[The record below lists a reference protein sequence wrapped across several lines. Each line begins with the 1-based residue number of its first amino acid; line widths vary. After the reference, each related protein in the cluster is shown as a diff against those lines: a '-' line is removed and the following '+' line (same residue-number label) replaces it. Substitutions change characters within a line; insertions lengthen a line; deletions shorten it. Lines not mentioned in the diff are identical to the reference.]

1 MPKRFIK
8 EACLFT
14 SFYKTLLSFL
24 LLAISST
31 TFAEPTGEQ
40 KSARRSTSE
49 EQKSLELLTASQR
62 MDKREMLKNALDLN
76 QTESDR
82 FWPIY
87 YEYQAQLIP
96 IYDRKFALIE
106 QYADDYPKLSERQA
120 DHLVRESLA
129 AKKQQI
135 ELLQTYYTKVAR
147 ALSKNIAARFVQ
159 LESAWNGAFDVKLL
173 SRLPL
178 IPSPSIPAKH

>member
-1 MPKRFIK
+1 MPKRLIK
-8 EACLFT
+8 EVYLRS
-14 SFYKTLLSFL
+14 SFYHTLLSFL
-24 LLAISST
+24 LLAITST
-31 TFAEPTGEQ
+31 ISAEPTGGQ
-40 KSARRSTSE
+40 KSARHSASG
-49 EQKSLELLTASQR
+49 EQQSLELLMASQR
-62 MDKREMLKNALDLN
+62 MDKRELLKNALDLN
-76 QTESDR
+76 QAESDR

-106 QYADDYPKLSERQA
+106 QYADDYPKLSEREA

-135 ELLQTYYTKVAR
+135 ELLQTYYSRVAR
-147 ALSKNIAARFVQ
+147 VLSKNIAARFVQ

-178 IPSPSIPAKH
+178 IPPPSIPAKH

>member
-1 MPKRFIK
+1 M
-8 EACLFT
+8 
-14 SFYKTLLSFL
+14 
-24 LLAISST
+24 
-31 TFAEPTGEQ
+31 
-40 KSARRSTSE
+40 
-49 EQKSLELLTASQR
+49 ASQR
-62 MDKREMLKNALDLN
+62 MDKREMLKNALALN
-76 QTESDR
+76 PTESDR

-106 QYADDYPKLSERQA
+106 QYADAYPKLSEREA

-135 ELLQTYYTKVAR
+135 ELLQAYYPKVAK
-147 ALSKNIAARFVQ
+147 ALSKNVAARFVQ
-159 LESAWNGAFDVKLL
+159 LESAWNGAFDVRLL

-178 IPSPSIPAKH
+178 IPPPSSAAQH